1 MTEVER
7 YEKRDPAKSSGLS
20 GARAKLTP
28 QEAWMELIVSS
39 VPEAPSHLR
48 QYMQTISTLSNI
60 PRKEKQFRNFTAN
73 SLNLGGGRQHAEKIV
88 SDIWSFLCTLRE
100 KQQKQRQQQ
109 KQGNDSGASQG
120 NLQKLG
126 GDAADGDN
134 QETEIEESDD
144 RATKPITSDIG
155 ARGDD
160 ARLGAPENAG
170 DDETT
175 TVESVSNAMQLVLA
189 GAKGGM
195 SKSLLRRAV
204 RRHLNLAK
212 QHRTRIKLL
221 VKQII
226 GRKTREAN
234 GKDRNS
240 KSTGTFR
247 FDGKIVTLTQETSK

>member
-7 YEKRDPAKSSGLS
+7 YEKRDPAKPSGLS
-20 GARAKLTP
+20 GARAKQTP

-39 VPEAPSHLR
+39 VPAAPSHLR

-100 KQQKQRQQQ
+100 KQQKQRQEQ
-109 KQGNDSGASQG
+109 KQGNESVASQG
-120 NLQKLG
+120 IRQTLG
-126 GDAADGDN
+126 GDN

-155 ARGDD
+155 ARRDD

-170 DDETT
+170 DDETI

-189 GAKGGM
+189 GTKGGM

-212 QHRTRIKLL
+212 QHRSRIKLL